1 MKKLEVNQMENLQG
15 GSSACFVAVFAY
27 ASAIKAFGDD
37 QNEFTALGVGFALWG
52 TYDVCAKSLSYQ
64 LI

>member
-1 MKKLEVNQMENLQG
+1 MENLQG
-15 GSSACFVAVFAY
+15 GSSACFAAMFAY

-52 TYDVCAKSLSYQ
+52 TYDACAA
-64 LI
+64 